1 MLILK
6 TIASLLENSYKNEN
20 KNKLKYEE
28 YWCKNKTKHRIS
40 SLILINNISTKP
52 SSIKLITKL
61 TIISYN
67 TLNYFSFHMHIINRK
82 PTNDTKILMI
92 ITGNSRFTGWLI
104 WENSSCSRRQ
114 TA

>member
-52 SSIKLITKL
+52 FFHQTHYKTNHYIIQYIKLFFLPYAYYK
-61 TIISYN
+61 
-67 TLNYFSFHMHIINRK
+67 
-82 PTNDTKILMI
+82 
-92 ITGNSRFTGWLI
+92 
-104 WENSSCSRRQ
+104 
-114 TA
+114 